1 MIGSAAVALKGETS
15 PLPPPHPLASREATG
30 ADRRETDGCGGPRSA
45 IISDVPRRTVIVVD
59 DHDAFRR
66 QAGRLLQAAGWE
78 VVGEAHDGAGAV
90 RLTREL
96 RPDAVLLDV
105 GLPDASGF
113 EVAAAI
119 ADGPAVLLV
128 SSDEDAGE
136 LAREQEQ
143 PFLWKGALSTDA
155 LAEAFG
161 PA

>member
-1 MIGSAAVALKGETS
+1 MTRG
-15 PLPPPHPLASREATG
+15 
-30 ADRRETDGCGGPRSA
+30 
-45 IISDVPRRTVIVVD
+45 TVIVVD

-66 QAGRLLQAAGWE
+66 QAARLLEAAGWD

-90 RLTREL
+90 RLAREL

-113 EVAAAI
+113 EVAAEI
-119 ADGPAVLLV
+119 AGGPAVLLV

-136 LAREQEQ
+136 LARERAQ

-155 LAEAFG
+155 LAAAFG
-161 PA
+161 AP